1 MVNGLQSKAVFTEN
15 FNLIY
20 IKFLLPES
28 TKPLFGI
35 HAGVYLVLL
44 AIRYR
49 EDDSKSF
56 DVHNLI
62 NS

>member
-1 MVNGLQSKAVFTEN
+1 M
-15 FNLIY
+15 
-20 IKFLLPES
+20 FLLPES

-62 NS
+62 DS